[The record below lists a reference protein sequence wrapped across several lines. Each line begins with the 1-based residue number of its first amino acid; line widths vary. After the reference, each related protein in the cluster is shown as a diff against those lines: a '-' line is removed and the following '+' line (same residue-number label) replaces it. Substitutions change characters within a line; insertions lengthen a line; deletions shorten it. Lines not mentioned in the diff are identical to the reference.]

1 MSVAFINCIKTNSLV
16 RANSYMIWFVGAV
29 VWWIDAALHLHAG
42 SRNHALLAIAVS
54 LLFLAAGMVFR
65 KQAMRK

>member
-1 MSVAFINCIKTNSLV
+1 
-16 RANSYMIWFVGAV
+16 MIWFVGAV

-54 LLFLAAGMVFR
+54 LLFLAAGIVFR
-65 KQAMRK
+65 KQALRK